1 MAVLAAA
8 PNAADVRAPSNAS
21 WTRRSP
27 ARPAA
32 AAVRSRA
39 ATNHNWA
46 PMELVGS
53 RQRIGADRHLTK
65 DRLGGAC
72 PGPVEPAHALGYFQF
87 RAAPLQGDSKVIEY
101 LNKGLRSE
109 LTAVNQYWI
118 HYRMLENWGYR
129 DLAKKW
135 RKESIEEMQHADK
148 FTVRIIFLEGFPNM
162 QVIDPLHIGQN
173 VKEVLESD
181 LQSEYSARSLY
192 QEAATYCHS
201 VQDYVSR
208 DLFEEL
214 MADEEDHIDFLE
226 TQLDLVAKLGLELY
240 SQHHI
245 GELDDEE

>member
-1 MAVLAAA
+1 M
-8 PNAADVRAPSNAS
+8 
-21 WTRRSP
+21 
-27 ARPAA
+27 
-32 AAVRSRA
+32 
-39 ATNHNWA
+39 
-46 PMELVGS
+46 
-53 RQRIGADRHLTK
+53 K
-65 DRLGGAC
+65 
-72 PGPVEPAHALGYFQF
+72 
-87 RAAPLQGDSKVIEY
+87 GDTKVIEY

-240 SQHHI
+240 AQHHI
-245 GELDDEE
+245 GELEDED